1 MNEEESQISGNYSM
15 KIDSQEAE
23 TVAPLPEDLKVEN
36 KKLDIT
42 DIINLASYATL
53 GIAGIFLLILFLLGF
68 LR

>member
-15 KIDSQEAE
+15 ESDLQEPE
-23 TVAPLPEDLKVEN
+23 TVAPLPEDLRVGK

-42 DIINLASYATL
+42 DIINLASYTTL

>member
-1 MNEEESQISGNYSM
+1 MNEEESQTIENYSM
-15 KIDSQEAE
+15 ESDSKEPE
-23 TVAPLPEDLKVEN
+23 NVAPLPEDLRAGK

-42 DIINLASYATL
+42 DIINLASYTTL

>member
-1 MNEEESQISGNYSM
+1 MNEEESQTIRNYSIESDL
-15 KIDSQEAE
+15 KEPENA
-23 TVAPLPEDLKVEN
+23 APLPEDLRIDK

-42 DIINLASYATL
+42 DIINLVSYITL